1 VVAIAASRGLSGN
14 GHWITDRH
22 PGIGDSR
29 FSEMVQVKKAE
40 IRESIIDA
48 ARRLFEEKGYVG
60 TSVNEIGQAAGV
72 SSSGI
77 YTYFNS
83 KLHLFY
89 IVFEPWLKERLDRLE
104 ADLAGVA
111 SHRAKV
117 RRIVETI
124 WLDIPN
130 GSNFFANNLM
140 QAVSTATREDLYSGE
155 LLEWCE
161 GRVARMLKDA
171 APRPLRSSKHYAS
184 LSHILFMAFNGF
196 VVGAISACAPTAR
209 RPQSTR

>member
-1 VVAIAASRGLSGN
+1 
-14 GHWITDRH
+14 
-22 PGIGDSR
+22 
-29 FSEMVQVKKAE
+29 MVQVKKAE

-89 IVFEPWLKERLDRLE
+89 TVFEPWLKERLDRLE

-111 SHRAKV
+111 DQRARV

-130 GSNFFANNLM
+130 G
-140 QAVSTATREDLYSGE
+140 
-155 LLEWCE
+155 
-161 GRVARMLKDA
+161 
-171 APRPLRSSKHYAS
+171 
-184 LSHILFMAFNGF
+184 
-196 VVGAISACAPTAR
+196 
-209 RPQSTR
+209 